1 MKIKNPFHRQKIKR
15 TKIKNKRNKI
25 NFKDKIH
32 LIKRNKL
39 KKKELSLRK
48 LEEIK

>member
-1 MKIKNPFHRQKIKR
+1 MNIKNPFLRQRIKQ
-15 TKIKNKRNKI
+15 TKIKNKRKKI
-25 NFKDKIH
+25 NFKDKINSV
-32 LIKRNKL
+32 KRNKL